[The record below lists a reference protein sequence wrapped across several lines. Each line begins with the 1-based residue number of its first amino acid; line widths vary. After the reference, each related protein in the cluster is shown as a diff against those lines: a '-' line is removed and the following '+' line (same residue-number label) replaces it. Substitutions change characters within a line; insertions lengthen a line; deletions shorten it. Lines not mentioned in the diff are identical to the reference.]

1 MNEYTKRVTAVAPD
15 APVLTVAPAAA
26 AIPLNLLAA
35 DVLDMSGSKA
45 KVVRATVID
54 DSTNQPLSSVIANAS
69 RATYGNARIRRYE

>member
-1 MNEYTKRVTAVAPD
+1 MNEYTKRTAVAPD